1 MASEI
6 HCQPNYVPLDTTP
19 VGQPLTLSTLDLNST
34 ADSTSGSGGG
44 EGMNS
49 LQDMNVIQGSDEEHG
64 LWHQTELD
72 LNSDCHY
79 HSYLALGNSLS
90 LCLFIRER
98 RRENDNIPI
107 L

>member
-1 MASEI
+1 
-6 HCQPNYVPLDTTP
+6 
-19 VGQPLTLSTLDLNST
+19 
-34 ADSTSGSGGG
+34 
-44 EGMNS
+44 MNS
-49 LQDMNVIQGSDEEHG
+49 LQDMKVIQGSEEEHG
-64 LWHQTELD
+64 LWHQTEVD

-98 RRENDNIPI
+98 EREGEGMIIPI

>member
-1 MASEI
+1 
-6 HCQPNYVPLDTTP
+6 
-19 VGQPLTLSTLDLNST
+19 
-34 ADSTSGSGGG
+34 
-44 EGMNS
+44 MNS
-49 LQDMNVIQGSDEEHG
+49 LQDIKAIQGSDEEHG

-98 RRENDNIPI
+98 ERRRENDNTY
-107 L
+107 LVG